1 MDTSFI
7 GILICFVGS
16 FLGALGDKYV
26 HDSYSIDD
34 ENKCKRR
41 KMNMWIVG
49 ILLSVII
56 DPIFTIIALYFTSA
70 ALVSPFAGVHI
81 LWNLIITNISLKTK
95 TKLHQYMGTFFL
107 ICGIV
112 LIITFS
118 EKKVDIH
125 NMKDLIS
132 MYTQTKVITYVIT
145 TFSIITILLI
155 ICLIPLLYSIIQK
168 NKFFKKI
175 HFMYTNKLI
184 MNSSTNSYENS
195 FFQKIKS
202 NKKSLEEHFFCKAV
216 KYDYP
221 SALHSDDPSGDR
233 TDIRHSY
240 IQRSPVRRSPV
251 QSDHSESSRDGITSD
266 SSLRG
271 DVEEYT
277 HGGRKEDPFS
287 HEDNSSLCA
296 HSLNT
301 KHLYNEEKERT
312 TEKWFVLPNDKIV
325 IINKKKK
332 RSLMNGYNKMDSR
345 FHMSL
350 NILMPSNFS
359 KKIKKNN
366 AVIIKRGEKE
376 RIYKKHSKLLKI
388 ESALGIKR
396 KDSKG
401 CEKHQLSSSTRDI
414 YFPSLGKEVHGGE
427 KVKKGDVQ
435 CSSDCSSECGS
446 CVSKLFLSAPQHAN
460 LRMPPWGEDKQDH
473 ILKINEIKWGS
484 SMHYANRN
492 GMNINSKII
501 NITKQNIKMGYPKFG
516 EITGHSKTKSIIVKG
531 EINQKE
537 NNNSDEEVSLEGV
550 RKGGKTIV
558 VTTDQSNSS
567 NRGESGS
574 SGGSGTSRSSS
585 TLRSSSPSSSGS
597 RKRVS
602 QGCSRSQFQYMSVIT
617 VMQLVSP
624 KSRGI
629 QKNSIYYRICCCTL
643 CGMSGGFVNIFS
655 EQLIGVFSREKFFMF
670 EYAFSYIIISLT
682 LFCLCN
688 QLVFLNV
695 SLSQFSVTSVIPL
708 IMSNIV
714 FFSSLTTI
722 IMQMEG
728 SKFEPAKVVPFSLGV
743 LLVIVGIL
751 YLQYNINETVL
762 TYLRK
767 KK

>member
-1 MDTSFI
+1 
-7 GILICFVGS
+7 
-16 FLGALGDKYV
+16 
-26 HDSYSIDD
+26 
-34 ENKCKRR
+34 
-41 KMNMWIVG
+41 
-49 ILLSVII
+49 
-56 DPIFTIIALYFTSA
+56 
-70 ALVSPFAGVHI
+70 
-81 LWNLIITNISLKTK
+81 
-95 TKLHQYMGTFFL
+95 
-107 ICGIV
+107 
-112 LIITFS
+112 
-118 EKKVDIH
+118 
-125 NMKDLIS
+125 
-132 MYTQTKVITYVIT
+132 
-145 TFSIITILLI
+145 
-155 ICLIPLLYSIIQK
+155 
-168 NKFFKKI
+168 
-175 HFMYTNKLI
+175 MYTNKLI
-184 MNSSTNSYENS
+184 MYTSTNSYENS
-195 FFQKIKS
+195 LFQKIKR
-202 NKKSLEEHFFCKAV
+202 NTKSLEEHFFCKAV

-221 SALHSDDPSGDR
+221 SALHSDDPSGGK
-233 TDIRHSY
+233 TDVRHSY
-240 IQRSPVRRSPV
+240 VQRSPVQRSPV
-251 QSDHSESSRDGITSD
+251 QRSPVQRSYVQRSYVRSDHSESSRDRITSG

-271 DVEEYT
+271 DDEEYT
-277 HGGRKEDPFS
+277 HGGRKKDPFS

-301 KHLYNEEKERT
+301 NHFNSEEKERT

-332 RSLMNGYNKMDSR
+332 KKIKKSLTNGYDKMDNR

-350 NILMPSNFS
+350 NILMPYNFS

-366 AVIIKRGEKE
+366 AVILKRGKKE
-376 RIYKKHSKLLKI
+376 RIYKKHSKRPKI
-388 ESALGIKR
+388 ESALDIKR
-396 KDSKG
+396 KESKG
-401 CEKHQLSSSTRDI
+401 CEKHQLSSTTRGI
-414 YFPSLGKEVHGGE
+414 YFPFLGKEVLGGE
-427 KVKKGDVQ
+427 KVKMGDVQ
-435 CSSDCSSECGS
+435 CSSDCSRGS
-446 CVSKLFLSAPQHAN
+446 GNCASKLFLSAPQHAN
-460 LRMPPWGEDKQDH
+460 LRTPPWCEDKKDH
-473 ILKINEIKWGS
+473 ILKINGRRRGS
-484 SMHYANRN
+484 PLHYANRN
-492 GMNINSKII
+492 GTNINSKTI

-516 EITGHSKTKSIIVKG
+516 EITGHYKTKSIIVKG

-558 VTTDQSNSS
+558 VTTDHSNSS
-567 NRGESGS
+567 NRGRSGS
-574 SGGSGTSRSSS
+574 SGGSRTSSSSS
-585 TLRSSSPSSSGS
+585 TLRSNTLRSNSPSSSGS

-602 QGCSRSQFQYMSVIT
+602 RGCSRSQFQYMSVIT

-670 EYAFSYIIISLT
+670 EYAFAYIIISLT

-728 SKFEPAKVVPFSLGV
+728 SKFEPAKVVPFSVGV

-751 YLQYNINETVL
+751 YLQYNINEIVL
-762 TYLRK
+762 TYFK
-767 KK
+767 KKK